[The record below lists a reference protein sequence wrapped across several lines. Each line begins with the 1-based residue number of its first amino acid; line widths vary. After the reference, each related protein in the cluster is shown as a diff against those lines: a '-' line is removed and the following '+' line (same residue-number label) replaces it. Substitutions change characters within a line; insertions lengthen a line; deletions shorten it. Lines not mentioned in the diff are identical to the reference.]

1 MKHLS
6 SLPLLVAAALMAVL
20 FALACTENTAKPDES
35 GDATLSSSSEEDSPE
50 PGDDPEE
57 GDSEDPSASSSSK
70 GKSRSS
76 SSSSVPE
83 DSGEEPDETDSSSS
97 SGKASAKGSSSSS
110 VKADAGKSS
119 SSRGVASGKD
129 DACKE
134 AGTFTTVPSDPNTCV
149 KYEGKCYTCNN
160 WDSSE
165 DYWCG
170 QSDGWFFDTKG
181 LADNI
186 GTDSEAYWYTAMT
199 CPAGGSETKPS
210 SSSVARSS
218 SSSQGSSGGLN
229 PGEQTYAFGYA
240 LKNAPRPSEGCG
252 KEPTL
257 TGRSYNCD
265 GACDKTA
272 QLFSIDG
279 RDYYV
284 SFPKNYDKNKPYRII
299 FAMHCMGSS
308 ANHMAT
314 WDKRDRDHVSPFY
327 ALRAL
332 DTDNSTIFVAPQGND
347 NGTWN
352 GEDDHKFIDKLITHL
367 QNSYCVDTTRV
378 FSTGFSFGAMFTNSL
393 AQAFQHR
400 LRGVA
405 VYAVADYNIWL
416 PTNTGKP
423 IAWMG
428 VHGTQ
433 DGMCDYNRALTSAL
447 PRILKNNGPN
457 GTDVSS
463 EKPPA
468 YNGGNHACYDFKQVD
483 PRFPVRWCSHGAD
496 HQWSATDNGDNNQTW
511 VPQDVWKFFD
521 QF

>member
-1 MKHLS
+1 VGEF
-6 SLPLLVAAALMAVL
+6 P
-20 FALACTENTAKPDES
+20 
-35 GDATLSSSSEEDSPE
+35 LSSSPA
-50 PGDDPEE
+50 DPY
-57 GDSEDPSASSSSK
+57 
-70 GKSRSS
+70 
-76 SSSSVPE
+76 
-83 DSGEEPDETDSSSS
+83 T
-97 SGKASAKGSSSSS
+97 
-110 VKADAGKSS
+110 
-119 SSRGVASGKD
+119 
-129 DACKE
+129 AC
-134 AGTFTTVPSDPNTCV
+134 AY
-149 KYEGKCYTCNN
+149 YEGKCYTCKIANEDPEGTYDGTVRMCGDEWV
-160 WDSSE
+160 WDGSKIDE
-165 DYWCG
+165 NLTNG
-170 QSDGWFFDTKG
+170 
-181 LADNI
+181 
-186 GTDSEAYWYTAMT
+186 YWYQQVT
-199 CPAGGSETKPS
+199 CSDKAPVPI
-210 SSSVARSS
+210 
-218 SSSQGSSGGLN
+218 
-229 PGEQTYAFGYA
+229 EQTYAFGYA
-240 LKNAPRPSEGCG
+240 LNNAPRPSAGCG

-257 TGRSYNCD
+257 TGRGYNCD

-314 WDKRDRDHVSPFY
+314 WDKRDRDHVSPYY

-332 DTDNSTIFVAPQGND
+332 DTENSTIFVAPQGNG

-352 GEDDHKFIDKLITHL
+352 GEEDHKFFDKLLTHL

-393 AQAFQHR
+393 AQQFQHR

-405 VYAVADYNIWL
+405 VHAVADYNIWL

-428 VHGTQ
+428 VHGKN
-433 DGMCDYNRALTSAL
+433 DGVCDYNRALTSAL

-463 EKPPA
+463 EKPPT
-468 YNGGNHACYDFKQVD
+468 YNGGNHSCYDFKQVD
-483 PRFPVRWCSHGAD
+483 PRFPVRWCSHSAD
-496 HQWSATDNGDNNQTW
+496 HQWSATDNGNNNDTW
-511 VPQDVWKFFD
+511 VPQDVWKFFG